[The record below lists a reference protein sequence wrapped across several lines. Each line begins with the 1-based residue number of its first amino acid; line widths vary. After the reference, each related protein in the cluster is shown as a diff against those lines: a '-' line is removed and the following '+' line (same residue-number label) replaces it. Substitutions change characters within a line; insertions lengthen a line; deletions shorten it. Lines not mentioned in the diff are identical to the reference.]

1 MGWNPS
7 TISGPGPFE
16 RHPNRNVKQLLE
28 SYQQKCISGCLL
40 YPTFRSSSVIMTLSA
55 ARPMSQVTAMS
66 DPEASPSSNLDDRPV
81 EASRPLEYPTQGA
94 PSAHPEGS
102 AFLRFWWND
111 QTRQTFLD
119 RVPTD
124 DLVSL
129 RRACHDFSVRAAPV
143 LFADLTVTFRAS
155 TFSKPARMAALERI
169 GHHVRTL
176 TFRMPH
182 TTETF
187 LPPLLDP
194 TTGEERVFVYQPQKA
209 TGGVCASP
217 VKRPASAEPKYGS
230 WEMTDL
236 LTQQYG
242 PLFHAATNVP
252 AFVRA
257 LTAMS
262 SVAHLKVCCPGQ
274 EPSQRYRR
282 SAVDYALIS
291 LRIAVERAPLT
302 SLRRLSLTP
311 VHPGAILYLRSGM
324 GLGALP
330 NSGRRWA
337 QIRHL
342 TIHMDSWG
350 FGAPHAATDHLKLL
364 HHYLLSFSASLR
376 SVSFRWI
383 GAKGPCPFTLDTE
396 PLLLS
401 PITSSPSPRTPPPP
415 PPPTAPRKVSL
426 THSSPAASPSSSSS
440 PPALSSSSRSAT
452 PASAATLPTTCHST
466 PASASASASSPSPSL
481 SRLRRARFRRLRH
494 AELCNAYPDASQLNR
509 FISRHRHS
517 LQECDFDAVE
527 LRSGNW
533 DEALAVLTRIS
544 GSERWKRE
552 QTEMPASPATPPPK
566 TASPAMMS
574 APLLATFSPRVQA
587 PPMAT
592 AALPSEPPS
601 QSFQSSLPPQTS
613 SSLQP
618 PVRPPDAAKPSS
630 QHALA
635 PAPLKVSRTKRRPHT
650 GEIATALAQAA
661 AEAVARV
668 TARSEPRLDRECAT
682 GPVHMS
688 DGQQQ
693 QQQPQQG
700 PPQEQHYYRYHSAL
714 LDHHRRLKLQGRQQR
729 QHHHHNHATTPSHP
743 SHPSHHDHPRS
754 PKILPDELKPSMST
768 TSLSLGKQ
776 HQHQQQQLPS
786 SIGVGGNISSSYSR
800 QRHLHPL
807 LHPSY
812 QCYAAQPEVHPDIH
826 TPSRPIPGLQ
836 APWSPTR

>member
-1 MGWNPS
+1 MLCLQSSAPLSSLLDRERGAEMGWHPS
-7 TISGPGPFE
+7 TVLAPGPFE
-16 RHPNRNVKQLLE
+16 RHPNRNVKRLLE
-28 SYQQKCISGCLL
+28 SYQQRCISGCLL

-55 ARPMSQVTAMS
+55 ARPTSQVTAMS
-66 DPEASPSSNLDDRPV
+66 DPEASASSNPDGRPA

-94 PSAHPEGS
+94 PSARPEGS

-111 QTRQTFLD
+111 QTRQAFLD

-155 TFSKPARMAALERI
+155 TFIKPARMAALERI

-187 LPPLLDP
+187 LPPLLNP
-194 TTGEERVFVYQPQKA
+194 TTGEERVFVYQPQKE

-217 VKRPASAEPKYGS
+217 GKRPASAEPKYGS

-262 SVAHLKVCCPGQ
+262 SIVQLKICCPGQ

-302 SLRRLSLTP
+302 SLRALSLTP
-311 VHPGAILYLRSGM
+311 VHAGAILYLRSGM

-342 TIHMDSWG
+342 TIHMDSWA
-350 FGAPHAATDHLKLL
+350 FGAPDAATDHLKLL
-364 HHYLLSFSASLR
+364 HHYLLSFSANLR
-376 SVSFRWI
+376 SVSFRWN

-396 PLLLS
+396 PLLVS
-401 PITSSPSPRTPPPP
+401 PTTSSPSPRTPPPLP
-415 PPPTAPRKVSL
+415 PPPPAAPRKVSL
-426 THSSPAASPSSSSS
+426 THASPAASPSSSSS
-440 PPALSSSSRSAT
+440 RPAPSSSSRSAT
-452 PASAATLPTTCHST
+452 PASAATLPTTYHST
-466 PASASASASSPSPSL
+466 PASASSPSL
-481 SRLRRARFRRLRH
+481 PQLRRAHFRRLRH

-517 LQECDFDAVE
+517 LQKCDFDAVE

-552 QTEMPASPATPPPK
+552 QTEIPTPPATPSKPASPAGT
-566 TASPAMMS
+566 S
-574 APLLATFSPRVQA
+574 APSSAKPSPLVQA
-587 PPMAT
+587 PTAT

-601 QSFQSSLPPQTS
+601 QSCQSSFPPQTS
-613 SSLQP
+613 CSPQLP
-618 PVRPPDAAKPSS
+618 MRPPDAAKPS

-650 GEIATALAQAA
+650 AEIATALARAA

-668 TARSEPRLDRECAT
+668 TARSEPRLDRDPAT
-682 GPVHMS
+682 GPVHRS

-693 QQQPQQG
+693 QQPA
-700 PPQEQHYYRYHSAL
+700 PPPEQHYYRYHQAL
-714 LDHHRRLKLQGRQQR
+714 LDHHRQVKLQERQRR
-729 QHHHHNHATTPSHP
+729 QHQHHHHHHNHHHATTASHP
-743 SHPSHHDHPRS
+743 SRYDRPCS
-754 PKILPDELKPSMST
+754 PKILPDDLKPSMST
-768 TSLSLGKQ
+768 TSLSLG
-776 HQHQQQQLPS
+776 
-786 SIGVGGNISSSYSR
+786 VGGNINSSYSR
-800 QRHLHPL
+800 RPHLHPF
-807 LHPSY
+807 LHPPH
-812 QCYAAQPEVHPDIH
+812 QCYASQPEVHPDIY